1 MTSNRHAGRDVDA
14 RDLRQ
19 EASDPGTPRGGNGPP
34 AAYGSPLSALIER
47 VNLGDLDEHLRWVL
61 RDIEALRARPA
72 ERRPETLSSVDAAL
86 RAIRSRLRIVERRR

>member
-1 MTSNRHAGRDVDA
+1 MTSNRYAGRDVDA
-14 RDLRQ
+14 RDLRR

-47 VNLGDLDEHLRWVL
+47 VNRGDLDEHLRWVL

-72 ERRPETLSSVDAAL
+72 SGGPRPSAAWTLRCGRFVAVWGS
-86 RAIRSRLRIVERRR
+86 